1 MALPLSSLGGSLFD
15 LHLGI
20 DEKIFRSLL
29 VFIFLAIALRL
40 GGKRELSQINVLDL
54 AVLLLAS
61 NALQNALIGNDN
73 SVTGGVIGAG
83 TLFVANYLFV
93 RLTFR
98 SMRARRIL
106 EGTPSVLLRKGEP
119 VKKNMNR
126 EAISMAELTDIALEH
141 GFADLH
147 KVGLI
152 VIETSSSA
160 SVWSRRGSCGLRCS
174 SSRASASRPAGS
186 RRGPAA
192 RRAGRGRAARTG

>member
-1 MALPLSSLGGSLFD
+1 MALPLGSLGGSLFD

-20 DEKIFRSLL
+20 DEKILRSLL
-29 VFIFLAIALRL
+29 VFIFLAVALRL

-83 TLFVANYLFV
+83 TLFAANYLFV

-106 EGTPSVLLRKGEP
+106 EGTPSVLLRNGEP
-119 VKKNMNR
+119 VEKNMNK
-126 EAISMAELTDIALEH
+126 EAISMAELVDIALEH
-141 GFADLH
+141 GFSDLH
-147 KVGLI
+147 HVGLI
-152 VIETSSSA
+152 VIETSGQFVCLSQEQA
-160 SVWSRRGSCGLRCS
+160 RKLR
-174 SSRASASRPAGS
+174 PEMLEEPG
-186 RRGPAA
+186 
-192 RRAGRGRAARTG
+192 